1 MADTTPRRRCGRS
14 GWRPWESPSAEDLS
28 RRPLRPN
35 QYQYAVGKMLF
46 ATVTMAP
53 DDDKDSLAAF
63 ETKVNEYAKQTLQSR
78 LLHCDEVESGNPGL
92 TWLEITPKLA
102 MVCGDS
108 GPLMPVRLLVSPTH
122 YCKLQVMWPLVRTV
136 HATFVQG
143 SADESFIALLQQIL
157 PTSPYGL
164 CPGIADYCQQYGAIH
179 RDVQGLQKIC
189 NGSTVLRY
197 ESELCSKWHVP
208 ANQKTRLGNRTYN
221 MCVQCKILDSRL
233 AKNVATHMV
242 STPEKI
248 ARTLPSSHFPMTYL
262 SPASQKV
269 RIRRLQT
276 ERKNLAQR
284 LSIKTSAFVRS

>member
-1 MADTTPRRRCGRS
+1 M
-14 GWRPWESPSAEDLS
+14 EDLS

-35 QYQYAVGKMLF
+35 QYQYAVGKMLFATVTMAPNDDKDSLAAFETKVKVNEYAKQPLQSRLLPNQYQYAAGKMLF

-63 ETKVNEYAKQTLQSR
+63 ETKVNEYAKQPLQSRLLPNQYQYAAGKMLFATVTMAPDDDKDSLAAFETKVNEYAKQSLQSR

-92 TWLEITPKLA
+92 TWIEITPKLA
-102 MVCGDS
+102 MVCGES

-164 CPGIADYCQQYGAIH
+164 CQQYGAIH

-189 NGSTVLRY
+189 NGSTV
-197 ESELCSKWHVP
+197 CDM
-208 ANQKTRLGNRTYN
+208 NQNCVRNG
-221 MCVQCKILDSRL
+221 MCQQIKD
-233 AKNVATHMV
+233 
-242 STPEKI
+242 
-248 ARTLPSSHFPMTYL
+248 PSG
-262 SPASQKV
+262 
-269 RIRRLQT
+269 
-276 ERKNLAQR
+276 
-284 LSIKTSAFVRS
+284 